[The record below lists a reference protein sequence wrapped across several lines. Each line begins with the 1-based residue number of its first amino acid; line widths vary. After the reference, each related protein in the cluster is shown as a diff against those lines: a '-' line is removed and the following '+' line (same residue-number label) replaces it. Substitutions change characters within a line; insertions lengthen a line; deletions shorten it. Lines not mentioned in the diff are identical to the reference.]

1 MLRAFR
7 GSKVTGG
14 NDHHVRVCGGQRADS
29 VDRDRHSGGNLHHGH
44 RSGEI
49 LFHNGLGALHDGRAD
64 PSNMGDIRALR
75 GDRSGVG
82 DDHHDAL
89 RGEHY
94 DVRDDLL
101 HKGSHNHRHGT
112 RSHPLRVEVDNLL
125 HRTRSLPNFSQVL
138 HFVDRSVAAG
148 FVVSRLTLV
157 LLARLELETKFLG
170 FGRAL
175 ESKQRRLETRS
186 LDFGQALEPMQ
197 RMLVTRSLDFGQALE
212 PKQRRLETKSLDF
225 GQA

>member
-29 VDRDRHSGGNLHHGH
+29 VDRVRHSGGNLRHGY
-44 RSGEI
+44 RNGEI
-49 LFHNGLGALHDGRAD
+49 LFHNGLGVLHDGRAD

-75 GDRSGVG
+75 GDRSGGG
-82 DDHHDAL
+82 DDHRDAL

-101 HKGSHNHRHGT
+101 HKGSHNHRHGN
-112 RSHPLRVEVDNLL
+112 RSHPLRVEVDNPL

-138 HFVDRSVAAG
+138 RFVDRSVAAG
-148 FVVSRLTLV
+148 FVVSMLTLV
-157 LLARLELETKFLG
+157 PLARLELETKFLD
-170 FGRAL
+170 FDLAL

-186 LDFGQALEPMQ
+186 LDFGQALEPKQ
-197 RMLVTRSLDFGQALE
+197 RMLVTRSLDFDQALE

-225 GQA
+225 GRA